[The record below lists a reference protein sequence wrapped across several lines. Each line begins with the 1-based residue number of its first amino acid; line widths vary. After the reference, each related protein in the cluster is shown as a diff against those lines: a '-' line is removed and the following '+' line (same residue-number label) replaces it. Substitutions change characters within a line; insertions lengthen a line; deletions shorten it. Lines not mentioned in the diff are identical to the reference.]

1 MTALQKNPKGTS
13 NVQDHTSS
21 KVMLDAAES
30 LDNLPLLVV
39 QNDILIDFDAKQEA
53 IGITRRS
60 AGEAHTVTRRTRAK
74 PSETEPTEI

>member
-1 MTALQKNPKGTS
+1 MAALQKNPKGTS

-21 KVMLDAAES
+21 TVMLEAAEN
-30 LDNLPLLVV
+30 LDNLPLMAV

-60 AGEAHTVTRRTRAK
+60 AGEAHTITRRTRAK
-74 PSETEPTEI
+74 PSKTEPTEI